1 MAPIIEINDLH
12 YKYGAIHALKGISL
26 HVDEGEIVTFIGANG
41 AGKTTMLRSISGL
54 LETRGL
60 TGEIKFMGKPIQK
73 KGAHKIASLGLFQVL
88 EGRHIFPR
96 LTVEENLHIGAF
108 QRKDTAG
115 IKDDIKKMYK
125 RFPRLEE
132 RKKQEGGTLSG
143 GEQQML
149 AIARGLMSRP
159 KLMMMDE
166 PSLGLAPLIV
176 KEIFEI
182 IRDINKDGISVL
194 LVEQNCNM
202 ALKTA
207 HRGYVLETGEV
218 VLSDRCENL
227 ISNEQVKKSY
237 MGG

>member
-1 MAPIIEINDLH
+1 MAALLEINDLH
-12 YKYGAIHALKGISL
+12 YRYGAIHALKGISL
-26 HVDEGEIVTFIGANG
+26 YVNEGEIVTLIGANG

-54 LETRGL
+54 LDASGIS
-60 TGEIKFMGKPIQK
+60 GEILYMGKPIHK
-73 KGAHKIASLGLFQVL
+73 KGAHKIAGMGLCQVL

-96 LTVEENLHIGAF
+96 LTVEENLQVGAF

-115 IKDDIKKMYK
+115 VKEDINKIYK
-125 RFPRLEE
+125 QFPRLDE

-149 AIARGLMSRP
+149 AIARGLMSKP

-166 PSLGLAPLIV
+166 PSLGLAPIIV
-176 KEIFEI
+176 KEIFNI

-202 ALKTA
+202 ALQTA

-218 VLSDRCENL
+218 MLHDTCEKL
-227 ISNEQVKKSY
+227 ICNEQVKKSY
-237 MGG
+237 LGG